1 MNMWVD
7 PIRSSIDLRRTRL
20 DLLDKYTL
28 LCIETVMYIDGFR
41 FPVLPLMG
49 ARFLVLLL
57 MGARFPV
64 LPLMGARFQFQFLP
78 LMGARSTKCLS
89 HDLQLLNVVID

>member
-7 PIRSSIDLRRTRL
+7 PIRSRIDLRRTRL

-41 FPVLPLMG
+41 FPLG

-57 MGARFPV
+57 MGAK
-64 LPLMGARFQFQFLP
+64 FQFLAP
-78 LMGARSTKCLS
+78 
-89 HDLQLLNVVID
+89 

>member
-7 PIRSSIDLRRTRL
+7 PIRSRIDLRRTRL

-41 FPVLPLMG
+41 FPVLLLMG

-57 MGARFPV
+57 MGARFQF
-64 LPLMGARFQFQFLP
+64 LPLMGARFQFLP
-78 LMGARSTKCLS
+78 FMGARFQVYQTFEP
-89 HDLQLLNVVID
+89 

>member
-1 MNMWVD
+1 MWVD

-49 ARFLVLLL
+49 ARFLVFLL
-57 MGARFPV
+57 MGARLGARFPV
-64 LPLMGARFQFQFLP
+64 LPLRGARF
-78 LMGARSTKCLS
+78 
-89 HDLQLLNVVID
+89 